1 MEAHRN
7 APHYT
12 KWRAEVAD
20 WFDGEIVRSLGTPVY
35 PPEGKWNKRPPV
47 A

>member
-1 MEAHRN
+1 MYVVYDDDAAVEAHRA

-20 WFDGEIVRSLGTPVY
+20 WFDGEIIRNVATAGLPGT
-35 PPEGKWNKRPPV
+35 
-47 A
+47 